1 MRLVL
6 VNNYKEADK
15 RQEVLRNLTRCTG
28 QKVDVVDYDLPDLA
42 VRVLEMDP
50 DLVFLS
56 GSGYLLTRP
65 GTRERFQPEMDMVRR
80 ASFPILGICYGHQL
94 VGTAFG
100 ASMTDLGQMV
110 RRFEDVKIIDHH
122 PVFNGLPSRVQ
133 VAESHRQVLDQVP
146 DGFVRLAESQTS
158 HVEAMCHETRPI
170 YGFQFHAERAD
181 DAHSHGR
188 TILGNLLKLARN

>member
-1 MRLVL
+1 
-6 VNNYKEADK
+6 
-15 RQEVLRNLTRCTG
+15 
-28 QKVDVVDYDLPDLA
+28 
-42 VRVLEMDP
+42 
-50 DLVFLS
+50 
-56 GSGYLLTRP
+56 
-65 GTRERFQPEMDMVRR
+65 MVRR